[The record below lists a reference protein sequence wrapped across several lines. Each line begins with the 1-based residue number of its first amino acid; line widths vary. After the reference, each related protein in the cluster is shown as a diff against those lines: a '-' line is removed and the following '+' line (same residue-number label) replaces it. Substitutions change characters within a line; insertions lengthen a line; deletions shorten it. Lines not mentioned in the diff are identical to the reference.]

1 MKRYQRHV
9 EISPMYR
16 KLVFIGLLL
25 CLSTFANGQ
34 RWPFE
39 LWHEGRVILLQGD
52 TLKGMIK
59 YDLQQDLV
67 QFTRNDKTVEAFT
80 ARKVLFF
87 EIFDNTVHKYR
98 QFYALPYTTTGSY
111 QVPIFFELLEDG
123 KLTLL
128 AREALEQKTYSAG
141 FYGGSYTR
149 LELVNSFYFLDEK
162 GEITQFSGSRNDLLE
177 IMGKKAE
184 NVERY
189 IRENRLK
196 HNEKYDFAKIIAYYN
211 TLSGS

>member
-1 MKRYQRHV
+1 MRKHV
-9 EISPMYR
+9 LS
-16 KLVFIGLLL
+16 VGLLL
-25 CLSTFANGQ
+25 FISFAVHAQ

-39 LWHEGRVILLQGD
+39 LWHDGRIVLVQGD
-52 TLKGMIK
+52 TLKGLVK
-59 YDLQQDLV
+59 YDLQRDLV
-67 QFTRNDKTVEAFT
+67 QFTRNDKTVEAYT

-111 QVPIFFELLEDG
+111 RVPIFFELLEDG

-141 FYGGSYTR
+141 FYGGSYSR

-162 GEITQFSGSRNDLLE
+162 GEITHFSGSRNELLE
-177 IMGKKAE
+177 KMGKKAE

-189 IRENRLK
+189 MRENRLK